1 MLKKL
6 SEQYNII
13 LGSASPRRKELLSD
27 IGLKFSIQSTDKEE
41 SFSHSLEEEEGI
53 AEFLAKQK
61 SEFLSENLQ
70 QNDLLITADTIVS
83 FNNELLNKPGDKEE
97 AFKTLNKLSEN
108 THKVI
113 TGVCLKSKNKEIVF
127 SATTLVTFKVLSE
140 DEIHHY
146 INKYNPYDKAGAYGI
161 QDWIGKIGIK
171 NINGSYTNVVGL
183 PISELYQYLKL
194 FI

>member
-6 SEQYNII
+6 SKKYNII

-27 IGLKFSIQSTDKEE
+27 IGLRFSIQTTDKEE
-41 SFSHSLEEEEGI
+41 TFSTTIKEEEI

-61 SEFLSENLQ
+61 AEFLSVNLQ

-83 FNNELLNKPGDKEE
+83 FKNELLNKPKNKEE

-127 SATTLVTFKVLSE
+127 SVTTLVTFKELSE

-161 QDWIGKIGIK
+161 QDWIGKIGIN

-183 PISELYQYLKL
+183 PISELYQHLKL